1 MRKFYCLGAVA
12 AFGLFILAAA
22 MPQPVAA
29 VGVGKT
35 CGGIAGI
42 RCDRGLW
49 CDLKPGQC
57 RGADISGKCV
67 RVTTICTK
75 DYRPVCGCNGR
86 TYGNDCER
94 KRAKVQKK
102 HDGRCKR

>member
-1 MRKFYCLGAVA
+1 MGKFHCLGAVA
-12 AFGLFILAAA
+12 ALALFILAAA

-29 VGVGKT
+29 VGEGMT

-42 RCDRGLW
+42 RCDKGLW
-49 CDLKPGQC
+49 CDRMPGKC

-67 RVTTICTK
+67 KVPRICGK
-75 DYRPVCGCNGR
+75 IHRPVCGCNGQ

-102 HDGRCKR
+102 HDRRCR